1 MTTYPDSPLL
11 HTLFLRSG
19 NILFLFLF
27 FFCHTELFIQ
37 ASVYVCVWNWQSC
50 LRVGRAH
57 NYHHRHQQRGVSIY
71 HTIHIHICSL
81 VRLVIAI
88 LPQIC
93 SVCSTASLSIPLSP
107 SHSSVLWLALW
118 ILLFFSLSFSRFLVL
133 LLLASFHCAPKL
145 TSSAPNYLRKLRVK
159 SRQPVIYFTSIEVEK
174 NQVAPE
180 ERVQRVWLVYIE
192 GR

>member
-1 MTTYPDSPLL
+1 MCVCEIDNLVCGSDVPITIIIVI
-11 HTLFLRSG
+11 
-19 NILFLFLF
+19 NNVAFLFTIL
-27 FFCHTELFIQ
+27 
-37 ASVYVCVWNWQSC
+37 S
-50 LRVGRAH
+50 
-57 NYHHRHQQRGVSIY
+57 
-71 HTIHIHICSL
+71 IHIHICSL

-180 ERVQRVWLVYIE
+180 ERLQRVRLV
-192 GR
+192 